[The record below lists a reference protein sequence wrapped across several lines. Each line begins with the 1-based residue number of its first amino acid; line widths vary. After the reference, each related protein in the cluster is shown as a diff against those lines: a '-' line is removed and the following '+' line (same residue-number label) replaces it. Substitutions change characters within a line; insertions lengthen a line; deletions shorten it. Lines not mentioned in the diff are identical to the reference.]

1 MTPTLDDSQRLAV
14 QLMLTARLALI
25 TGPPGS
31 GKTFTL
37 GAALVALGPDARV
50 LLAAPTGKAAR
61 RMAQL
66 TGREATTIHRLLGW
80 TPNGWTYTAL
90 NPVDADVVF
99 IDESSMIDYELG
111 ASLLAG
117 TGSSRLVLIG
127 DADQLPP
134 VGVGR
139 LFGDL
144 VDAGSVPTARLTTNH
159 RAAAESWVIRN
170 APKVLTGGPVELD
183 DCAGFDLVE
192 VGDDARC
199 VVAAV
204 HGAAVAAA
212 DDPNLVVLAP
222 QYNGICGVDALNL
235 TLEPVLNRESSGA
248 GVPKLGRGPE
258 RLAIGVGCRVIQTR
272 NDYRLDVM
280 NGEIGTVVALD
291 ASNGSASVEYAELGR
306 TVEYPSRESSA
317 ALAPAYALTVHKTQG
332 SEFQH
337 VVVVCHSTH
346 SYMLSR
352 SLLYT
357 AITRAKQHVTLVGD
371 RKGIARAIRND
382 AARRNTSLVE
392 RLNGT
397 LEDPR
402 VEI

>member
-1 MTPTLDDSQRLAV
+1 MTLTLDDSQRLAV
-14 QLMLTARLALI
+14 QLMLTARLAII

-31 GKTFTL
+31 GKTTTL
-37 GAALVALGPDARV
+37 RATLDALGPDVVVR
-50 LLAAPTGKAAR
+50 LAAPTGKAAR
-61 RMAQL
+61 RMAQV
-66 TGREATTIHRLLGW
+66 TGREASTIHRLLGW
-80 TPNGWTYTAL
+80 TPNGWTYDAG
-90 NPVDADVVF
+90 NPLDADVVF
-99 IDESSMIDYELG
+99 VDESSMLCYELG
-111 ASLLAG
+111 AALLAG
-117 TGSSRLVLIG
+117 TGRSRLVLIG

-144 VDAGSVPTARLTTNH
+144 VESGNAPVARLTTNH

-170 APKVLTGGPVELD
+170 APRVLTGGPVEVD
-183 DCAGFDLVE
+183 DCSGFTRVE
-192 VGDDARC
+192 VGGDARD

-212 DDPNLVVLAP
+212 DDTTLVVLAP
-222 QYNGICGVDALNL
+222 SYSGLCGVDALNA
-235 TLEPVLNRESSGA
+235 TLEPVLNGESGSGCA
-248 GVPKLGRGPE
+248 KLNRGPE

-291 ASNGSASVEYAELGR
+291 AGVGSASVEYAELGR
-306 TVEYPSRESSA
+306 TVEYPSRESTN
-317 ALAPAYALTVHKTQG
+317 ALQPAYALTVHKTQG
-332 SEFQH
+332 SEFRH
-337 VVVVCHSTH
+337 VIVVCHSTH
-346 SYMLSR
+346 SFMLSR

-371 RKGIARAIRND
+371 AKGLARALRND

-392 RLNGT
+392 QLNNT
-397 LEDPR
+397 LEQPK
-402 VEI
+402 VEL